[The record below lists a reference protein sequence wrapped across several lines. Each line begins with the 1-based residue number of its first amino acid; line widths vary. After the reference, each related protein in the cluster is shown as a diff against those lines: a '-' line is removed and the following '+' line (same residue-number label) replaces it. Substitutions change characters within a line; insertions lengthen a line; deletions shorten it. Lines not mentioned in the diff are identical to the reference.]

1 MSGLVVSE
9 PAISRDRHLS
19 RVLHMS
25 IAASLCSLA
34 RGFQSACGHWF
45 TTRGAVSPSS
55 RLLTRLLGSDPGLL
69 RFHTAL
75 RSSIACVLTGIVT
88 IGWTVHSH
96 QPPTLAAFA
105 LLFAMVAP
113 LFLRDATPR
122 GWFRSLAV
130 IYGSGSASLIA
141 ASTLAPWPLVADAV
155 FLAVLFAAM
164 LVQACGPRALGGA
177 MTAVVSFYLGLYL
190 HPALAHVSA
199 MLGLSTIALASVA
212 FTGRVLVPT
221 RPEATLRR
229 ALTAV
234 MQRAATVLADCHGD
248 CRADRHADEPNAMR
262 HLSLLNEA
270 ALAVEEQLGLLDLP
284 GAQRLRACLI
294 DVEVAAGL
302 HAVESNQLDRS
313 DVRLRV
319 ALRRLSRAGRDAV
332 ASTAHAARTGVKR
345 AGVRRTGVKGTGVKR
360 STGAAFVWRDVLS
373 WLPACRATTAA
384 LIAMLIGHSVSPE
397 RWFWAVITTFVVF
410 LGTRSR
416 GDTIRKTGERVL
428 GTLAGVAVSAALV
441 GALHA
446 TPWLLVAA
454 MAACVFGWAYFIL
467 TLYGQGVFFIT
478 VLVGLIYGELGFAI
492 GPLIEMRVEE
502 VFVGCVVSIAVAVS
516 MMPLRTSH
524 HVDVK
529 VTGVLDALDEL
540 LRVCSPGVGG
550 LAHHPIVAMR
560 ALDRR
565 WHELRV
571 ALRPLQTQRV
581 FAWNPQM
588 ELAVGPLFACVQ
600 AARELVHELAH
611 ETTRGAQVLATDE
624 ARARLAG
631 AMALF
636 AARSGRNT
644 RGSDAAV
651 AGKLIAAR

>member
-1 MSGLVVSE
+1 
-9 PAISRDRHLS
+9 
-19 RVLHMS
+19 MS
-25 IAASLCSLA
+25 IAASLCSFA
-34 RGFQSACGHWF
+34 RGFRRARDHRS

-75 RSSIACVLTGIVT
+75 RSAIACVLTGVIT

-96 QPPTLAAFA
+96 RLPTLAAFA

-130 IYGSGSASLIA
+130 IYGAGSASLIA
-141 ASTLAPWPLVADAV
+141 ASALAAWPLVADAA

-190 HPALAHVSA
+190 HPTLAHVIA
-199 MLGLSTIALASVA
+199 MLGLSTIALACVA

-234 MQRAATVLADCHGD
+234 TQRATTVLADR
-248 CRADRHADEPNAMR
+248 RADDPGAMR

-270 ALAVEEQLGLLDLP
+270 ALAVEEQLGLLDLT

-294 DVEVAAGL
+294 DVEVAAAQ
-302 HAVESNQLDRS
+302 HAVDASWLDRS

-332 ASTAHAARTGVKR
+332 TSTARAAKTDVKR
-345 AGVRRTGVKGTGVKR
+345 AA
-360 STGAAFVWRDVLS
+360 GAALVWRDALS

-441 GALHA
+441 GAFHG

-467 TLYGQGVFFIT
+467 TAYGQGVFFIT

-502 VFVGCVVSIAVAVS
+502 VFVGCIVSIAVAVL

-524 HVDVK
+524 HVDAK
-529 VTGVLDALDEL
+529 VTGVLDALDEV
-540 LRVCSPGVGG
+540 LRVCNSSVDA
-550 LAHHPIVAMR
+550 LHPLSAMR

-565 WHELRV
+565 WHELRI

-581 FAWNPQM
+581 FAWNTQV
-588 ELAVGPLFACVQ
+588 ELAMGPLFACVQ
-600 AARELVHELAH
+600 AARELAR
-611 ETTRGAQVLATDE
+611 ETVRGAAATATDE

-631 AMALF
+631 ALALF
-636 AARSGRNT
+636 TTRSGRNT
-644 RGSDAAV
+644 RDSDAV
-651 AGKLIAAR
+651 VSSEFLAAR

>member
-1 MSGLVVSE
+1 V
-9 PAISRDRHLS
+9 RDHRS
-19 RVLHMS
+19 
-25 IAASLCSLA
+25 
-34 RGFQSACGHWF
+34 
-45 TTRGAVSPSS
+45 TTRGAVSPPS

-69 RFHTAL
+69 RLHTAL
-75 RSSIACVLTGIVT
+75 RSAIACVLTGVVT
-88 IGWTVHSH
+88 IGWSAHTH

-113 LFLRDATPR
+113 LFLRDAAPR

-130 IYGSGSASLIA
+130 IYIAGSASLVVASALA
-141 ASTLAPWPLVADAV
+141 AWPLVADAA

-177 MTAVVSFYLGLYL
+177 MTAVVAFYLGLYL
-190 HPALAHVSA
+190 HPTFAHVVA
-199 MLGLSTIALASVA
+199 MLGLSAIALVSVA

-229 ALTAV
+229 ALSAV
-234 MQRAATVLADCHGD
+234 TQRATTVLADS
-248 CRADRHADEPNAMR
+248 RADGPAAVG

-270 ALAVEEQLGLLDLP
+270 ALAVEEQLGLLDVP

-294 DVEVAAGL
+294 DVEVAAAR
-302 HAVESNQLDRS
+302 HAVDSGRLDRS
-313 DVRLRV
+313 DVRLRA

-332 ASTAHAARTGVKR
+332 ASTARTAKTGVKR
-345 AGVRRTGVKGTGVKR
+345 P
-360 STGAAFVWRDVLS
+360 TGAGFIWRDALS

-441 GALHA
+441 GALHGM
-446 TPWLLVAA
+446 PWLLVGV

-467 TLYGQGVFFIT
+467 TAYGQGVFFIT

-502 VFVGCVVSIAVAVS
+502 VFVGCIVSIAVAVS

-524 HVDVK
+524 HVDAK
-529 VTGVLDALDEL
+529 VTGVLDALDEV
-540 LRVCSPGVGG
+540 LRVCNSSLDG
-550 LAHHPIVAMR
+550 LHPVAAMR

-565 WHELRV
+565 WHELRI

-581 FAWNPQM
+581 FAWNTQV

-600 AARELVHELAH
+600 AARELTRESAH
-611 ETTRGAQVLATDE
+611 GAAAGATDE
-624 ARARLAG
+624 ARVRLAG

-636 AARSGRNT
+636 AARFGRSH
-644 RGSDAAV
+644 REIGFRSHLGV
-651 AGKLIAAR
+651 G

>member
-1 MSGLVVSE
+1 
-9 PAISRDRHLS
+9 
-19 RVLHMS
+19 MS
-25 IAASLCSLA
+25 IAASLSFLA
-34 RGFQSACGHWF
+34 RGFHPARDHRSA
-45 TTRGAVSPSS
+45 TRGAVSPSS
-55 RLLTRLLGSDPGLL
+55 PLLTRLLGSDPGLL

-75 RSSIACVLTGIVT
+75 RSAIACVLTGVVT
-88 IGWTVHSH
+88 IGWTVHMH

-113 LFLRDATPR
+113 LFLRDATQR
-122 GWFRSLAV
+122 GWFQSLAV
-130 IYGSGSASLIA
+130 IYGAGAASLIA
-141 ASTLAPWPLVADAV
+141 ASALAAWPLVADAG

-177 MTAVVSFYLGLYL
+177 MTAVVAFYLGLYL
-190 HPALAHVSA
+190 HPTLEHVLA
-199 MLGLSTIALASVA
+199 MLGLSVAALVSVA
-212 FTGRVLVPT
+212 FTGRALVPT
-221 RPEATLRR
+221 RPETTLRR

-234 MQRAATVLADCHGD
+234 MQRATTVLAD
-248 CRADRHADEPNAMR
+248 RRADEPEALR

-284 GAQRLRACLI
+284 GVQRLRACLI
-294 DVEVAAGL
+294 DVEVAAAR
-302 HAVESNQLDRS
+302 HAVDASRLDRS
-313 DVRLRV
+313 DVRLRI

-332 ASTAHAARTGVKR
+332 ASTARAAKTGVKR
-345 AGVRRTGVKGTGVKR
+345 PAG
-360 STGAAFVWRDVLS
+360 SAFVWRGALS

-428 GTLAGVAVSAALV
+428 GTLAGVAVSAALI
-441 GALHA
+441 GALHG

-467 TLYGQGVFFIT
+467 TSYGQGVFFIT

-502 VFVGCVVSIAVAVS
+502 VFVGCIVSIAVAVL

-524 HVDVK
+524 HVDIK
-529 VTGVLDALDEL
+529 VTSVLDALDEV
-540 LRVCSPGVGG
+540 LRVCNTSVDG
-550 LAHHPIVAMR
+550 LHPLTAMR

-565 WHELRV
+565 WHELRI

-581 FAWNPQM
+581 FAWNTQL
-588 ELAVGPLFACVQ
+588 ELAAGPLFACVQ
-600 AARELVHELAH
+600 AARELAR
-611 ETTRGAQVLATDE
+611 ETARGAAATTTDE

-631 AMALF
+631 ALALF

-644 RGSDAAV
+644 RNPDAAI
-651 AGKLIAAR
+651 AGELVAAR

>member
-1 MSGLVVSE
+1 
-9 PAISRDRHLS
+9 
-19 RVLHMS
+19 MS
-25 IAASLCSLA
+25 IATTLRSLA
-34 RGFQSACGHWF
+34 PSFHHARDHRS

-55 RLLTRLLGSDPGLL
+55 HLLTRLLGADPGFL

-75 RSSIACVLTGIVT
+75 RSAIACVLTGVVT
-88 IGWTVHSH
+88 IGWTVHTHRS
-96 QPPTLAAFA
+96 PTLAAFA

-122 GWFRSLAV
+122 GWFRSLGV
-130 IYGSGSASLIA
+130 IYGAGSASLIA
-141 ASTLAPWPLVADAV
+141 ASALAAWPLVADAA

-190 HPALAHVSA
+190 HPTFAHVFA
-199 MLGLSTIALASVA
+199 MLGLSTIALACVA

-234 MQRAATVLADCHGD
+234 MQRATTVLAD
-248 CRADRHADEPNAMR
+248 RRADEPGAMG

-294 DVEVAAGL
+294 DVEVAAAQ
-302 HAVESNQLDRS
+302 HAVDASRLDRS

-332 ASTAHAARTGVKR
+332 ASTARAAKTGVKR
-345 AGVRRTGVKGTGVKR
+345 PV
-360 STGAAFVWRDVLS
+360 GAALVWRDALS

-441 GALHA
+441 GAFHG

-454 MAACVFGWAYFIL
+454 MVACVFGWAYFIL

-478 VLVGLIYGELGFAI
+478 VLVGLVYGELGFAI

-502 VFVGCVVSIAVAVS
+502 VFVGCIVSIAVAVS

-524 HVDVK
+524 HIDAK
-529 VTGVLDALDEL
+529 VTGVLDALDEV
-540 LRVCSPGVGG
+540 LRVCTTSVDG
-550 LAHHPIVAMR
+550 LGLHPLTAMR

-581 FAWNPQM
+581 FAWNTQM

-600 AARELVHELAH
+600 AARELAR
-611 ETTRGAQVLATDE
+611 ETARGAAVASADE

-631 AMALF
+631 ALALF

-644 RGSDAAV
+644 RDPDAAV
-651 AGKLIAAR
+651 GGELVAAR

>member
-1 MSGLVVSE
+1 
-9 PAISRDRHLS
+9 
-19 RVLHMS
+19 MS
-25 IAASLCSLA
+25 IAAFLHSVA
-34 RGFQSACGHWF
+34 RGFRRAPDHRP
-45 TTRGAVSPSS
+45 TTRGAVFSS
-55 RLLTRLLGSDPGLL
+55 SHLLARLLGSDPGLL

-75 RSSIACVLTGIVT
+75 RSSIACVLTGVMT
-88 IGWTVHSH
+88 IGWMVHTH
-96 QPPTLAAFA
+96 RPPTLAAFA
-105 LLFAMVAP
+105 LLFAMIAP
-113 LFLRDATPR
+113 LFLRDATAR
-122 GWFRSLAV
+122 GWFGSLAV
-130 IYGSGSASLIA
+130 IYGAGAASLIA
-141 ASTLAPWPLVADAV
+141 ASTLAAWPLVADAV

-164 LVQACGPRALGGA
+164 LVQACGPRALGAA

-190 HPALAHVSA
+190 HPEFAHVLM
-199 MLGLSTIALASVA
+199 MLGLSMIALACVA
-212 FTGRVLVPT
+212 FTGCVLVPT

-234 MQRAATVLADCHGD
+234 AQRAETVLADR
-248 CRADRHADEPNAMR
+248 RADAPDAMR

-270 ALAVEEQLGLLDLP
+270 ALAVEEQLGLLDFP
-284 GAQRLRACLI
+284 GAQRVRARLI
-294 DVEVAAGL
+294 DVEVAAAQ
-302 HAVESNQLDRS
+302 HAVDSSRLDRS
-313 DVRLRV
+313 NVRLRV
-319 ALRRLSRAGRDAV
+319 ALRRLSRASGDAV
-332 ASTAHAARTGVKR
+332 ASTARAVK
-345 AGVRRTGVKGTGVKR
+345 AGAKR
-360 STGAAFVWRDVLS
+360 PAGAAFVLRDALC
-373 WLPACRATTAA
+373 WMPACRATTAA

-441 GALHA
+441 GAFHGM
-446 TPWLLVAA
+446 PWLLVAA

-478 VLVGLIYGELGFAI
+478 VLVGLVYGELGFAI

-502 VFVGCVVSIAVAVS
+502 VFVGCVVSIAVAVL

-529 VTGVLDALDEL
+529 VSGVLDALDEV
-540 LRVCSPGVGG
+540 LRVCATRGDGPGLGIDP
-550 LAHHPIVAMR
+550 LVAMR

-565 WHELRV
+565 WHELRI

-581 FAWNPQM
+581 FAWNTQM

-600 AARELVHELAH
+600 AARELVRETAH
-611 ETTRGAQVLATDE
+611 GAAVVAADD
-624 ARARLAG
+624 ARARFDG

-636 AARSGRNT
+636 VARSGRGT
-644 RGSDAAV
+644 SGPDV
-651 AGKLIAAR
+651 AGLRELVVLR

>member
-1 MSGLVVSE
+1 
-9 PAISRDRHLS
+9 
-19 RVLHMS
+19 MS
-25 IAASLCSLA
+25 IAACLCSLA
-34 RGFQSACGHWF
+34 RGFQRACGHRF

-69 RFHTAL
+69 RLHTAL

-88 IGWTVHSH
+88 IGWTVHAH
-96 QPPTLAAFA
+96 QPSTLAAFA

-130 IYGSGSASLIA
+130 IYGAGSASLIA
-141 ASTLAPWPLVADAV
+141 ASTLAPWPLVADAA

-190 HPALAHVSA
+190 HPTLAHVAA
-199 MLGLSTIALASVA
+199 MLGLSTLALASVA

-234 MQRAATVLADCHGD
+234 MQRATTVLAES
-248 CRADRHADEPNAMR
+248 RADRRADEPNAMR

-294 DVEVAAGL
+294 DVEVAAGQ
-302 HAVESNQLDRS
+302 HAVDSSRLDRS

-332 ASTAHAARTGVKR
+332 ASTARAARTGAKR
-345 AGVRRTGVKGTGVKR
+345 AGVRR
-360 STGAAFVWRDVLS
+360 SAGAALVWRDALS

-441 GALHA
+441 GALHG

-502 VFVGCVVSIAVAVS
+502 VFVGCIVSIAVAVS

-540 LRVCSPGVGG
+540 LRVCSPGVDG
-550 LAHHPIVAMR
+550 LAHHPLMAMR
-560 ALDRR
+560 TLDRR

-600 AARELVHELAH
+600 AARELVHELAR
-611 ETTRGAQVLATDE
+611 ETARETARGAEVAATDE
-624 ARARLAG
+624 ARARIAG

-644 RGSDAAV
+644 RGSDAGV
-651 AGKLIAAR
+651 AGKLIVAR

>member
-1 MSGLVVSE
+1 
-9 PAISRDRHLS
+9 
-19 RVLHMS
+19 MS
-25 IAASLCSLA
+25 IAASLCSRA
-34 RGFQSACGHWF
+34 RGFRHARFNRSAI
-45 TTRGAVSPSS
+45 RRAVSPSS

-75 RSSIACVLTGIVT
+75 RSAIACLLTGVVT
-88 IGWTVHSH
+88 IGWTVQAHR
-96 QPPTLAAFA
+96 PPTLAAFA

-130 IYGSGSASLIA
+130 IYGTGGACFIA
-141 ASTLAPWPLVADAV
+141 ASALAAWPLAADAA

-177 MTAVVSFYLGLYL
+177 MTGVVAFYLGLYL
-190 HPALAHVSA
+190 HPTLGHGFA
-199 MLGLSTIALASVA
+199 MLGLSMVALVIVA

-221 RPEATLRR
+221 RPDATLRR

-234 MQRAATVLADCHGD
+234 MQRAATVLAD
-248 CRADRHADEPNAMR
+248 RRADEPEAMR

-294 DVEVAAGL
+294 DVEVVAGQ
-302 HAVESNQLDRS
+302 HAVDSSRLDRS
-313 DVRLRV
+313 DVRLRI

-332 ASTAHAARTGVKR
+332 ASTARAAKTGVKQP
-345 AGVRRTGVKGTGVKR
+345 AGAVL
-360 STGAAFVWRDVLS
+360 AWRDALA

-428 GTLAGVAVSAALV
+428 GTLAGVAVSAALM
-441 GALHA
+441 GALHGM
-446 TPWLLVAA
+446 PWLLVAA

-467 TLYGQGVFFIT
+467 TSYGQGVFFIT
-478 VLVGLIYGELGFAI
+478 VLVGLVYGELGFAI

-516 MMPLRTSH
+516 MMPLRTSR
-524 HVDVK
+524 HVDTK
-529 VTGVLDALDEL
+529 VTGVLDALDEV
-540 LRVCSPGVGG
+540 LRVCNTSVE
-550 LAHHPIVAMR
+550 AMHPLTAMR

-565 WHELRV
+565 WHELRI

-581 FAWNPQM
+581 FAWNTQV
-588 ELAVGPLFACVQ
+588 ELAVGPLFSCVQ
-600 AARELVHELAH
+600 AARELAR
-611 ETTRGAQVLATDE
+611 ETARGAAADE
-624 ARARLAG
+624 ARARLIG
-631 AMALF
+631 ALALF
-636 AARSGRNT
+636 SARSGRNT
-644 RGSDAAV
+644 TGPDAAV
-651 AGKLIAAR
+651 ADGLVAAC

>member
-1 MSGLVVSE
+1 
-9 PAISRDRHLS
+9 
-19 RVLHMS
+19 MS

-34 RGFQSACGHWF
+34 RGFHRARVHRSA
-45 TTRGAVSPSS
+45 TRGAVSPSS

-75 RSSIACVLTGIVT
+75 RSAIACVLTGVVT
-88 IGWTVHSH
+88 IGWTVHTH
-96 QPPTLAAFA
+96 QPPTLAGFA

-113 LFLRDATPR
+113 LFLRDASPL

-130 IYGSGSASLIA
+130 IYGAGSVSLIA
-141 ASTLAPWPLVADAV
+141 ASTLAAWPLVADAA

-164 LVQACGPRALGGA
+164 LVQACGPRALGSA

-190 HPALAHVSA
+190 HPALAHVFA
-199 MLGLSTIALASVA
+199 MLGLSTIALACVA
-212 FTGRVLVPT
+212 FTARVLVPT

-229 ALTAV
+229 ALAAV
-234 MQRAATVLADCHGD
+234 MQRATTVLAD
-248 CRADRHADEPNAMR
+248 RRADEPNAMR

-294 DVEVAAGL
+294 DVEVAAGQ
-302 HAVESNQLDRS
+302 HAVDSSRLDRS

-332 ASTAHAARTGVKR
+332 ASTARAARTAVKR
-345 AGVRRTGVKGTGVKR
+345 TGVKR
-360 STGAAFVWRDVLS
+360 STGATLAWRDALS

-441 GALHA
+441 GALHG
-446 TPWLLVAA
+446 TPWLLVVA

-529 VTGVLDALDEL
+529 VTGVLDALDEV
-540 LRVCSPGVGG
+540 LRVCNTSVDVPGF
-550 LAHHPIVAMR
+550 HPLTAMR

-565 WHELRV
+565 WHELGV

-588 ELAVGPLFACVQ
+588 ELAVGPLFACVR
-600 AARELVHELAH
+600 AARELAS
-611 ETTRGAQVLATDE
+611 ETARETARGAAVAATDE

-631 AMALF
+631 ALALF
-636 AARSGRNT
+636 AARSGRHT
-644 RGSDAAV
+644 GGSDAALAREFV
-651 AGKLIAAR
+651 AAR

>member
-1 MSGLVVSE
+1 
-9 PAISRDRHLS
+9 
-19 RVLHMS
+19 MS
-25 IAASLCSLA
+25 IAASLCSLG
-34 RGFQSACGHWF
+34 RGFHRARDHRS
-45 TTRGAVSPSS
+45 TTRGTVSPSS

-75 RSSIACVLTGIVT
+75 RSAIACVLTGVMT
-88 IGWTVHSH
+88 IGWTVHTH
-96 QPPTLAAFA
+96 RLPTLAAFA

-130 IYGSGSASLIA
+130 IYGAGSASLIVASALA
-141 ASTLAPWPLVADAV
+141 AWPLVADAA

-190 HPALAHVSA
+190 HPTLAHVFA
-199 MLGLSTIALASVA
+199 MLGLSTIALACVA

-234 MQRAATVLADCHGD
+234 MQRATTVLADR
-248 CRADRHADEPNAMR
+248 RADGPGAMR

-270 ALAVEEQLGLLDLP
+270 ALAVEEQLGLLDLT

-294 DVEVAAGL
+294 DVEVAAGQ
-302 HAVESNQLDRS
+302 HAVDSSRLDRS
-313 DVRLRV
+313 DVRLRG

-332 ASTAHAARTGVKR
+332 ASTARAAETGVKR
-345 AGVRRTGVKGTGVKR
+345 PA
-360 STGAAFVWRDVLS
+360 GAALVWRDALS

-410 LGTRSR
+410 LGTHSR

-441 GALHA
+441 GAFHG

-454 MAACVFGWAYFIL
+454 MAVCVFGWAYFIL

-478 VLVGLIYGELGFAI
+478 VLVGLVYGELGFAI

-502 VFVGCVVSIAVAVS
+502 VFVGCIVSIAVAVS
-516 MMPLRTSH
+516 MMPLRTSY

-529 VTGVLDALDEL
+529 VSGVLDALDEV
-540 LRVCSPGVGG
+540 LRACTTSVDG
-550 LAHHPIVAMR
+550 LGLHPLTAMR

-581 FAWNPQM
+581 FAWNTQM
-588 ELAVGPLFACVQ
+588 EFAVGPLFACVQ
-600 AARELVHELAH
+600 AARELAR
-611 ETTRGAQVLATDE
+611 ETARGAAVASTDE
-624 ARARLAG
+624 VRARLAG
-631 AMALF
+631 ALALF

-644 RGSDAAV
+644 RDSDAADARELV
-651 AGKLIAAR
+651 AAR

>member
-1 MSGLVVSE
+1 
-9 PAISRDRHLS
+9 
-19 RVLHMS
+19 MS

-34 RGFQSACGHWF
+34 RGFHRARVHRSA
-45 TTRGAVSPSS
+45 TRGAVSPSS

-75 RSSIACVLTGIVT
+75 RSAIACVLTGVVT
-88 IGWTVHSH
+88 IGWTVHTH
-96 QPPTLAAFA
+96 QPPTLAGFA

-113 LFLRDATPR
+113 LFLRDASPL

-130 IYGSGSASLIA
+130 IYGAGSVSLIA
-141 ASTLAPWPLVADAV
+141 ASTLAAWPLVADAA

-164 LVQACGPRALGGA
+164 LVQACGPRALGSA

-190 HPALAHVSA
+190 HPALAHVFA
-199 MLGLSTIALASVA
+199 MLGLSTIALACVA
-212 FTGRVLVPT
+212 FTARVLVPT

-229 ALTAV
+229 ALAAV
-234 MQRAATVLADCHGD
+234 MQRATTVLAD
-248 CRADRHADEPNAMR
+248 RRADEPNAMR

-294 DVEVAAGL
+294 DVEVAAGQ
-302 HAVESNQLDRS
+302 HAVDSSRLDRS

-332 ASTAHAARTGVKR
+332 ASTARAARTAVKR
-345 AGVRRTGVKGTGVKR
+345 TGVKR
-360 STGAAFVWRDVLS
+360 STGATLAWRDALS

-441 GALHA
+441 GALHG
-446 TPWLLVAA
+446 TPWLLVVA

-529 VTGVLDALDEL
+529 VTGVLDALDEV
-540 LRVCSPGVGG
+540 LRVCNTSVDVPGF
-550 LAHHPIVAMR
+550 HPLTAMR

-565 WHELRV
+565 WHELGV

-588 ELAVGPLFACVQ
+588 ELAVGPLFACVR
-600 AARELVHELAH
+600 AARELAS
-611 ETTRGAQVLATDE
+611 ETARGAAVAATDE

-631 AMALF
+631 AMVLF
-636 AARSGRNT
+636 AARSGRNS
-644 RGSDAAV
+644 RGSDAAL
-651 AGKLIAAR
+651 AGEFVAAR

>member
-1 MSGLVVSE
+1 
-9 PAISRDRHLS
+9 
-19 RVLHMS
+19 MS
-25 IAASLCSLA
+25 IAASLCSVA
-34 RGFQSACGHWF
+34 RSFRRAGDPRP
-45 TTRGAVSPSS
+45 TTRGAVFSS
-55 RLLTRLLGSDPGLL
+55 SHLLARLLGSDPGLL

-75 RSSIACVLTGIVT
+75 RSSIACVLTGVMT
-88 IGWTVHSH
+88 IGWMVRTH

-113 LFLRDATPR
+113 LFLRDASPR

-130 IYGSGSASLIA
+130 IYGAGSASLIA
-141 ASTLAPWPLVADAV
+141 ASTLAAWPLVADAA

-190 HPALAHVSA
+190 HPTMAHVFT
-199 MLGLSTIALASVA
+199 MLGLSTIALACVA
-212 FTGRVLVPT
+212 ITGRVLVPT
-221 RPEATLRR
+221 RPGMTLRR

-234 MQRAATVLADCHGD
+234 MQRAATVLADG
-248 CRADRHADEPNAMR
+248 RADVPGAMR

-284 GAQRLRACLI
+284 DARRLRACLI
-294 DVEVAAGL
+294 DVEVAAGRR
-302 HAVESNQLDRS
+302 AVGSSRLDRS

-319 ALRRLSRAGRDAV
+319 ALRRLSRASRDAA
-332 ASTAHAARTGVKR
+332 ASTARVTKAGVKR
-345 AGVRRTGVKGTGVKR
+345 PSAG
-360 STGAAFVWRDVLS
+360 AFVWRDALS

-441 GALHA
+441 GAFHGA
-446 TPWLLVAA
+446 PWLLAAA

-478 VLVGLIYGELGFAI
+478 VLVGLVYGELGFAI

-502 VFVGCVVSIAVAVS
+502 VFVGCVVSIAVAVL

-524 HVDVK
+524 HVDAK
-529 VTGVLDALDEL
+529 VAGVLDALDEV
-540 LRVCSPGVGG
+540 LRVCTTGCDGRG
-550 LAHHPIVAMR
+550 LDPLTAMR
-560 ALDRR
+560 GLDKR
-565 WHELRV
+565 WHELRI

-581 FAWNPQM
+581 FAWNTQM

-600 AARELVHELAH
+600 AAREVVREAV
-611 ETTRGAQVLATDE
+611 RGGAGVATDD

-631 AMALF
+631 ALGLF
-636 AARSGRNT
+636 VARSGR
-644 RGSDAAV
+644 GASGPDVAVVMEAAGRV
-651 AGKLIAAR
+651 ARF

>member
-1 MSGLVVSE
+1 
-9 PAISRDRHLS
+9 
-19 RVLHMS
+19 MS

-34 RGFQSACGHWF
+34 RGFHRARVHRSA
-45 TTRGAVSPSS
+45 TRGAVSPSS

-75 RSSIACVLTGIVT
+75 RSAIACVLTGVVT
-88 IGWTVHSH
+88 IGWTVHTH
-96 QPPTLAAFA
+96 QPPTLAGFA

-113 LFLRDATPR
+113 LFLRDASPL

-130 IYGSGSASLIA
+130 IYGAGSVSLIA
-141 ASTLAPWPLVADAV
+141 ASTLAAWPLVADAA

-164 LVQACGPRALGGA
+164 LVQACGPRALGSA

-190 HPALAHVSA
+190 HPALAHVFA
-199 MLGLSTIALASVA
+199 MLGLSTIALACVA
-212 FTGRVLVPT
+212 FTARVLVPT

-229 ALTAV
+229 ALAAV
-234 MQRAATVLADCHGD
+234 MQRATTVLAD
-248 CRADRHADEPNAMR
+248 RRADEPNAMR

-294 DVEVAAGL
+294 DVEVAAGQ
-302 HAVESNQLDRS
+302 HAVDSSRLDRS

-332 ASTAHAARTGVKR
+332 ASTARAARTAVKR
-345 AGVRRTGVKGTGVKR
+345 TGVKR
-360 STGAAFVWRDVLS
+360 STGATLAWRDALS

-441 GALHA
+441 GALHG
-446 TPWLLVAA
+446 TPWLLVVA

-478 VLVGLIYGELGFAI
+478 VLVGLVYGELGFAI

-529 VTGVLDALDEL
+529 VTGVLDALDEV
-540 LRVCSPGVGG
+540 LRVCNTSVDVPGF
-550 LAHHPIVAMR
+550 HPLTAMR

-581 FAWNPQM
+581 FAWNTQM
-588 ELAVGPLFACVQ
+588 ELAVGPLFACVR
-600 AARELVHELAH
+600 AARELAS
-611 ETTRGAQVLATDE
+611 ETARETARGAAVAATDE

-631 AMALF
+631 ALALF
-636 AARSGRNT
+636 AARSGRHT
-644 RGSDAAV
+644 GGSDAALAREFV
-651 AGKLIAAR
+651 AAR

>member
-1 MSGLVVSE
+1 
-9 PAISRDRHLS
+9 
-19 RVLHMS
+19 MS
-25 IAASLCSLA
+25 IAASLSLLA
-34 RGFQSACGHWF
+34 RGFHPARDRRPA
-45 TTRGAVSPSS
+45 TRGAVSPSS
-55 RLLTRLLGSDPGLL
+55 PLLTRLLGSDPGLL

-75 RSSIACVLTGIVT
+75 RSAIACVLTGVVT
-88 IGWTVHSH
+88 IGWTVHLH

-113 LFLRDATPR
+113 LFLRDATQR
-122 GWFRSLAV
+122 GWFQSLAV
-130 IYGSGSASLIA
+130 IYGAGAASLIA
-141 ASTLAPWPLVADAV
+141 ASALAAWPLVADAG
-155 FLAVLFAAM
+155 FLAVLFTAM

-177 MTAVVSFYLGLYL
+177 MTAVVAFYLGLYL
-190 HPALAHVSA
+190 HPTFEHVLA
-199 MLGLSTIALASVA
+199 MLGLSVAALVCIV
-212 FTGRVLVPT
+212 FTGRVMVPT

-234 MQRAATVLADCHGD
+234 MQRATTVLAD
-248 CRADRHADEPNAMR
+248 RRADEPDALR

-284 GAQRLRACLI
+284 GVQRLRACLI
-294 DVEVAAGL
+294 DVEVAAAR
-302 HAVESNQLDRS
+302 HAVDAGRLDRS
-313 DVRLRV
+313 DVRLRI

-332 ASTAHAARTGVKR
+332 ASTARAAKTGVKR
-345 AGVRRTGVKGTGVKR
+345 PA
-360 STGAAFVWRDVLS
+360 GAAFVWRGALS

-428 GTLAGVAVSAALV
+428 GTLAGVAVSAVLI
-441 GALHA
+441 GALHG

-467 TLYGQGVFFIT
+467 TSYGQGVFFIT

-502 VFVGCVVSIAVAVS
+502 VFVGCIVSIAVAVL

-524 HVDVK
+524 HVEIK
-529 VTGVLDALDEL
+529 VTGVLDALDEV
-540 LRVCSPGVGG
+540 LRVCHTRVDVDG
-550 LAHHPIVAMR
+550 LRPLTAVR

-565 WHELRV
+565 WHELRI

-581 FAWNPQM
+581 FAWNTQL
-588 ELAVGPLFACVQ
+588 ELAAGPLFACVQ
-600 AARELVHELAH
+600 AARELAR
-611 ETTRGAQVLATDE
+611 ETARGATATTTDE

-631 AMALF
+631 ALALF
-636 AARSGRNT
+636 AARSGRGT
-644 RGSDAAV
+644 RNPDATV
-651 AGKLIAAR
+651 AGELVAAR

>member
-1 MSGLVVSE
+1 
-9 PAISRDRHLS
+9 
-19 RVLHMS
+19 MS

-34 RGFQSACGHWF
+34 RGFHRARGHRS
-45 TTRGAVSPSS
+45 TARGAVSPSS
-55 RLLTRLLGSDPGLL
+55 RLLSRLLGSDPGLL
-69 RFHTAL
+69 RLHTAL
-75 RSSIACVLTGIVT
+75 RSAIACVLTGVVT
-88 IGWTVHSH
+88 IGWTVHTH

-113 LFLRDATPR
+113 LFLRDASPR
-122 GWFRSLAV
+122 GWFRTLAV
-130 IYGSGSASLIA
+130 IYGAGSASLIA
-141 ASTLAPWPLVADAV
+141 ASTLAAWPLVADAA

-190 HPALAHVSA
+190 HPALAHVFA
-199 MLGLSTIALASVA
+199 MLGLSTVALAGVA
-212 FTGRVLVPT
+212 FTGRVLVPS
-221 RPEATLRR
+221 RPEVTLRR

-234 MQRAATVLADCHGD
+234 MQRATTVLAD
-248 CRADRHADEPNAMR
+248 RRADEPNAML

-294 DVEVAAGL
+294 DVEVAAGQ
-302 HAVESNQLDRS
+302 HAVDVSRLDRS

-332 ASTAHAARTGVKR
+332 ASTARAASSGVKP
-345 AGVRRTGVKGTGVKR
+345 AAVKR
-360 STGAAFVWRDVLS
+360 STGAALAWRDALS

-441 GALHA
+441 GAFHG

-502 VFVGCVVSIAVAVS
+502 VFVGCFVSIAVAVS

-524 HVDVK
+524 HVDAK
-529 VTGVLDALDEL
+529 VTGVLDALDEV
-540 LRVCSPGVGG
+540 LRVCNTSVDGPG
-550 LAHHPIVAMR
+550 LHPLTAMR

-581 FAWNPQM
+581 FAWNTQM
-588 ELAVGPLFACVQ
+588 ELAVGPLFACLQ
-600 AARELVHELAH
+600 AARALAS
-611 ETTRGAQVLATDE
+611 ETARGASVAATDE

-631 AMALF
+631 ALALF

-644 RGSDAAV
+644 RSSDAV
-651 AGKLIAAR
+651 LAGEFVAAR

>member
-1 MSGLVVSE
+1 
-9 PAISRDRHLS
+9 
-19 RVLHMS
+19 VLDH
-25 IAASLCSLA
+25 
-34 RGFQSACGHWF
+34 RSA
-45 TTRGAVSPSS
+45 TRGAVAPPSH
-55 RLLTRLLGSDPGLL
+55 LLTRLLGSDPGLL

-75 RSSIACVLTGIVT
+75 RSAIACVLTGVVT
-88 IGWTVHSH
+88 IGWTAHTH

-130 IYGSGSASLIA
+130 IYVAGSASLIA
-141 ASTLAPWPLVADAV
+141 ASALAAWPLAADAA

-177 MTAVVSFYLGLYL
+177 MTAVVAFYLGLYL
-190 HPALAHVSA
+190 RPTLAHVIA
-199 MLGLSTIALASVA
+199 MLGLSAIALVSVA
-212 FTGRVLVPT
+212 LTGRVLVPT

-234 MQRAATVLADCHGD
+234 MRRATTVLADR
-248 CRADRHADEPNAMR
+248 RAGSSAGSSADEPAASG

-270 ALAVEEQLGLLDLP
+270 ALAVEEQLGLFDVP

-294 DVEVAAGL
+294 DVEVAAAR
-302 HAVESNQLDRS
+302 HAVDSSRLDRS
-313 DVRLRV
+313 DVRLRA
-319 ALRRLSRAGRDAV
+319 ALRRLTRAGRDAV
-332 ASTAHAARTGVKR
+332 ASTARAAKTGVKR
-345 AGVRRTGVKGTGVKR
+345 P
-360 STGAAFVWRDVLS
+360 TGAGFVWRDALS

-441 GALHA
+441 GALHG

-467 TLYGQGVFFIT
+467 TAYGQGVFFIT

-502 VFVGCVVSIAVAVS
+502 VFVGCIVSIAVAVL

-524 HVDVK
+524 HVDAK
-529 VTGVLDALDEL
+529 VTGVLDALDEV
-540 LRVCSPGVGG
+540 LRVCNSSVDA
-550 LAHHPIVAMR
+550 LHPLSAMR

-565 WHELRV
+565 WHELRI

-581 FAWNPQM
+581 FAWNTQV
-588 ELAVGPLFACVQ
+588 ELAMGPLFACVQ
-600 AARELVHELAH
+600 AARELAR
-611 ETTRGAQVLATDE
+611 ETVRGAAATATDE

-631 AMALF
+631 ALALF
-636 AARSGRNT
+636 TTRSGRNT
-644 RGSDAAV
+644 RDSDAV
-651 AGKLIAAR
+651 VSSEFLAAR

>member
-1 MSGLVVSE
+1 
-9 PAISRDRHLS
+9 
-19 RVLHMS
+19 MS

-34 RGFQSACGHWF
+34 RGFHRARDHRS

-75 RSSIACVLTGIVT
+75 RSAIACVLTGVVT

-113 LFLRDATPR
+113 LFLRDASPR

-130 IYGSGSASLIA
+130 IYGAGSASLIA
-141 ASTLAPWPLVADAV
+141 ASTLAAWPLVADAA

-190 HPALAHVSA
+190 HPALAHVFA
-199 MLGLSTIALASVA
+199 MLGLSTIALACVA

-234 MQRAATVLADCHGD
+234 TQRATTVLAD
-248 CRADRHADEPNAMR
+248 RRADEPGAMR

-270 ALAVEEQLGLLDLP
+270 ALAVEEQLGLLDLT

-294 DVEVAAGL
+294 DVEVAAAQ
-302 HAVESNQLDRS
+302 HAVDASWLDRS

-332 ASTAHAARTGVKR
+332 TSTARAAKTDVKR
-345 AGVRRTGVKGTGVKR
+345 PA
-360 STGAAFVWRDVLS
+360 GAALVWRDALS

-441 GALHA
+441 GAFHG

-478 VLVGLIYGELGFAI
+478 VLVGLVYGELGFAI

-502 VFVGCVVSIAVAVS
+502 VFVGCIVSIAVAVS

-529 VTGVLDALDEL
+529 VTGVLDALDEVVRACTT
-540 LRVCSPGVGG
+540 RVDGPG
-550 LAHHPIVAMR
+550 LHPLTAMR

-571 ALRPLQTQRV
+571 ALRPLQTQQV
-581 FAWNPQM
+581 FAWNSRM

-600 AARELVHELAH
+600 AARELAR
-611 ETTRGAQVLATDE
+611 ETARGAAVAATDE

-631 AMALF
+631 ALALF
-636 AARSGRNT
+636 AARSGRNS
-644 RGSDAAV
+644 RNSDEV
-651 AGKLIAAR
+651 AARELVAAR

>member
-1 MSGLVVSE
+1 
-9 PAISRDRHLS
+9 
-19 RVLHMS
+19 MS

-34 RGFQSACGHWF
+34 RGFHRARVHRSA
-45 TTRGAVSPSS
+45 TRGAVSPSS

-75 RSSIACVLTGIVT
+75 RSAIACVLTGVVT
-88 IGWTVHSH
+88 IGWTVHTD
-96 QPPTLAAFA
+96 QPPTLAGFA

-113 LFLRDATPR
+113 LFLRDASPR
-122 GWFRSLAV
+122 DWFRSLAV
-130 IYGSGSASLIA
+130 IYGAGSASLIA
-141 ASTLAPWPLVADAV
+141 ASTLAAWPLVADAA

-190 HPALAHVSA
+190 HPALAHVVA
-199 MLGLSTIALASVA
+199 MLGLSTIALACVA
-212 FTGRVLVPT
+212 FTARVLVPT

-229 ALTAV
+229 ALAAV
-234 MQRAATVLADCHGD
+234 MQRATTVLAD
-248 CRADRHADEPNAMR
+248 RRADEPNAMR

-284 GAQRLRACLI
+284 GVQRLRACLI
-294 DVEVAAGL
+294 DVEVAAGQ
-302 HAVESNQLDRS
+302 HAVDSSRLDRS

-332 ASTAHAARTGVKR
+332 ASTARAARTAVKR
-345 AGVRRTGVKGTGVKR
+345 TGVKR
-360 STGAAFVWRDVLS
+360 STGAALAWRDALS

-441 GALHA
+441 GALHG
-446 TPWLLVAA
+446 TPWLLVVA

-529 VTGVLDALDEL
+529 VTGVLDALDEV
-540 LRVCSPGVGG
+540 LRVCNTSVDVPG
-550 LAHHPIVAMR
+550 HHSLTAMR

-600 AARELVHELAH
+600 AARELAS
-611 ETTRGAQVLATDE
+611 ETARGAAVVVTDE

-631 AMALF
+631 AMVLF
-636 AARSGRNT
+636 AARSGRHT
-644 RGSDAAV
+644 GGSDAAH
-651 AGKLIAAR
+651 AGEFVAAR

>member
-1 MSGLVVSE
+1 MHCAGPVIPVQRFAWRTKQEGSPRGGLVVSGL
-9 PAISRDRHLS
+9 AISRDRHLS

-34 RGFQSACGHWF
+34 RGCHRARAHRS

-55 RLLTRLLGSDPGLL
+55 RLLTRLLGADPGLL

-75 RSSIACVLTGIVT
+75 RSAIACVLTGVVT
-88 IGWTVHSH
+88 IGWTVHTH

-113 LFLRDATPR
+113 LFLRDASPR

-130 IYGSGSASLIA
+130 IYGAGSASLIA
-141 ASTLAPWPLVADAV
+141 ASTLAAWPLVADAA

-190 HPALAHVSA
+190 HPALAHVFE
-199 MLGLSTIALASVA
+199 MLGLSTVALACVA

-221 RPEATLRR
+221 RPEITLRR

-234 MQRAATVLADCHGD
+234 MQRATTV
-248 CRADRHADEPNAMR
+248 RADRRADEPNAMR

-294 DVEVAAGL
+294 DVEVAAGQ
-302 HAVESNQLDRS
+302 HAVDSSRLDRS
-313 DVRLRV
+313 DVRLTV

-332 ASTAHAARTGVKR
+332 ASTARAAKTGVKR
-345 AGVRRTGVKGTGVKR
+345 GVKLT
-360 STGAAFVWRDVLS
+360 TGAALVWRDALS
-373 WLPACRATTAA
+373 WLAACRATTAA

-441 GALHA
+441 GAFHG

-454 MAACVFGWAYFIL
+454 MVACVFGWAYFIL

-478 VLVGLIYGELGFAI
+478 VLVGLVYGELGFAI

-502 VFVGCVVSIAVAVS
+502 VFVGCIVSIAVAVS

-529 VTGVLDALDEL
+529 VTGVLDTLDEVVRACTT
-540 LRVCSPGVGG
+540 RVDGPG
-550 LAHHPIVAMR
+550 LHPLTAMR

-571 ALRPLQTQRV
+571 ALRPLQTQQV
-581 FAWNPQM
+581 FAWNSRM

-600 AARELVHELAH
+600 AARELAR
-611 ETTRGAQVLATDE
+611 ETARGAAVAATDE

-631 AMALF
+631 ALALF
-636 AARSGRNT
+636 AARSGRNS
-644 RGSDAAV
+644 RNSDEV
-651 AGKLIAAR
+651 AARELVAAR

>member
-1 MSGLVVSE
+1 
-9 PAISRDRHLS
+9 
-19 RVLHMS
+19 MS

-34 RGFQSACGHWF
+34 RGFHRARVHRSA
-45 TTRGAVSPSS
+45 TRGAVSPSS

-75 RSSIACVLTGIVT
+75 RSAIACVLTGVVT
-88 IGWTVHSH
+88 IGWTVHTH
-96 QPPTLAAFA
+96 QPPTLAGFA

-113 LFLRDATPR
+113 LFLRDASPL

-130 IYGSGSASLIA
+130 IYGAGSVSLIA
-141 ASTLAPWPLVADAV
+141 ASTLAAWPLVADAA

-164 LVQACGPRALGGA
+164 LVQACGPRALGSA

-190 HPALAHVSA
+190 HPALAHVFA
-199 MLGLSTIALASVA
+199 MLGLSTIALACVA
-212 FTGRVLVPT
+212 FTARVLVPT

-229 ALTAV
+229 ALAAV
-234 MQRAATVLADCHGD
+234 MQRATTVLAD
-248 CRADRHADEPNAMR
+248 RRADEPNAMR

-294 DVEVAAGL
+294 DVEVAAGQ
-302 HAVESNQLDRS
+302 HAVDSSRLDRS

-332 ASTAHAARTGVKR
+332 ASTARAARTAVKR
-345 AGVRRTGVKGTGVKR
+345 TGVKR
-360 STGAAFVWRDVLS
+360 STGATLAWRDALS

-441 GALHA
+441 GALHG

-529 VTGVLDALDEL
+529 VTGVLDALDEV
-540 LRVCSPGVGG
+540 LRVCNTSVDVPGF
-550 LAHHPIVAMR
+550 HPLTAMR

-565 WHELRV
+565 WHELGV

-588 ELAVGPLFACVQ
+588 ELAVGPLFACVR
-600 AARELVHELAH
+600 AARELAS
-611 ETTRGAQVLATDE
+611 ETARETARGAAVAATDE

-631 AMALF
+631 ALALF
-636 AARSGRNT
+636 AARSGRHT
-644 RGSDAAV
+644 GGSDAALAREFV
-651 AGKLIAAR
+651 AAR

>member
-1 MSGLVVSE
+1 
-9 PAISRDRHLS
+9 
-19 RVLHMS
+19 MS
-25 IAASLCSLA
+25 IAASLCSVA
-34 RGFQSACGHWF
+34 RGLRRARDHRP
-45 TTRGAVSPSS
+45 TTRGAVCSSS
-55 RLLTRLLGSDPGLL
+55 RLLARLLGSDPGLL

-75 RSSIACVLTGIVT
+75 RSSIACVLTGVMT
-88 IGWTVHSH
+88 IGWMVHTH

-122 GWFRSLAV
+122 GWFVSLAA
-130 IYGSGSASLIA
+130 IYGAGAASLIGASMLA
-141 ASTLAPWPLVADAV
+141 AWPLVADAA

-177 MTAVVSFYLGLYL
+177 MTAVVSFYLGFYL
-190 HPALAHVSA
+190 HPAFAHVFT
-199 MLGLSTIALASVA
+199 MLGLSTIALACVA

-221 RPEATLRR
+221 RPEVTLRR
-229 ALTAV
+229 ALSAV
-234 MQRAATVLADCHGD
+234 MQRATTVLADR
-248 CRADRHADEPNAMR
+248 RADAPDAMR

-284 GAQRLRACLI
+284 GVQRLRACLI
-294 DVEVAAGL
+294 DVEVAAGQ
-302 HAVESNQLDRS
+302 HAVDSSRLDRS
-313 DVRLRV
+313 DVCLRV
-319 ALRRLSRAGRDAV
+319 ALRRLSRASHDAV
-332 ASTAHAARTGVKR
+332 ASTARAAPAGVKR
-345 AGVRRTGVKGTGVKR
+345 PA
-360 STGAAFVWRDVLS
+360 GAALVWRDALS

-441 GALHA
+441 GTFHGA
-446 TPWLLVAA
+446 PWLLVAT

-478 VLVGLIYGELGFAI
+478 VLVGLVYGELGFAI

-529 VTGVLDALDEL
+529 VTGVLDALDEV
-540 LRVCSPGVGG
+540 LRVCTTNDDG
-550 LAHHPIVAMR
+550 LGLHPLAAMR

-565 WHELRV
+565 WHELRI

-581 FAWNPQM
+581 FAWNTQM
-588 ELAVGPLFACVQ
+588 ELAMGPLFACVQ
-600 AARELVHELAH
+600 AARELVR
-611 ETTRGAQVLATDE
+611 ETVRGAAVVATDE

-631 AMALF
+631 ALALF
-636 AARSGRNT
+636 VSRSGRET
-644 RGSDAAV
+644 RGSDLTV
-651 AGKLIAAR
+651 AGELTTAR

>member
-1 MSGLVVSE
+1 
-9 PAISRDRHLS
+9 
-19 RVLHMS
+19 MS
-25 IAASLCSLA
+25 IAASLCSVA
-34 RGFQSACGHWF
+34 RGFHRVRDHRS
-45 TTRGAVSPSS
+45 TNRGAVSPSS

-75 RSSIACVLTGIVT
+75 RSAFACLLTGAVT
-88 IGWTVHSH
+88 IGWTVHTH
-96 QPPTLAAFA
+96 RAPTLAAFA

-113 LFLRDATPR
+113 LFLRDATQR

-130 IYGSGSASLIA
+130 IYGAGSASLIA
-141 ASTLAPWPLVADAV
+141 ASALAPWPLVADAG

-177 MTAVVSFYLGLYL
+177 MMAVVSFYLGLYL
-190 HPALAHVSA
+190 HPTLAHVFT
-199 MLGLSTIALASVA
+199 MLGLSAIALVSVA

-221 RPEATLRR
+221 RPDATLRR

-234 MQRAATVLADCHGD
+234 MQRATTVLAD
-248 CRADRHADEPNAMR
+248 RRADEPGAMG

-270 ALAVEEQLGLLDLP
+270 ALAVEEQLGLLDFS

-294 DVEVAAGL
+294 DVEVAAAQ
-302 HAVESNQLDRS
+302 HAVDSSRLDRS

-332 ASTAHAARTGVKR
+332 ASTARAANTGVKR
-345 AGVRRTGVKGTGVKR
+345 A
-360 STGAAFVWRDVLS
+360 TGAAFVWRDTLS

-441 GALHA
+441 SALHG

-454 MAACVFGWAYFIL
+454 MLACVFGWAYFIL
-467 TLYGQGVFFIT
+467 TAYGQGVFFIT

-502 VFVGCVVSIAVAVS
+502 VFVGCIVSIAVAVS
-516 MMPLRTSH
+516 MMPLRTSD

-529 VTGVLDALDEL
+529 VTGVLDALDEV
-540 LRVCSPGVGG
+540 LRVCTTSVDGIG
-550 LAHHPIVAMR
+550 LHPLDVVR
-560 ALDRR
+560 TLDRR

-581 FAWNPQM
+581 FAWNTQM

-600 AARELVHELAH
+600 AARELAR
-611 ETTRGAQVLATDE
+611 ETARGASAAATDE
-624 ARARLAG
+624 ARVRLTG
-631 AMALF
+631 ALALF
-636 AARSGRNT
+636 AARSGRNAG
-644 RGSDAAV
+644 GSDAAV
-651 AGKLIAAR
+651 VRELVAAQ

>member
-1 MSGLVVSE
+1 
-9 PAISRDRHLS
+9 
-19 RVLHMS
+19 MS

-34 RGFQSACGHWF
+34 RGFHRARVHRSA
-45 TTRGAVSPSS
+45 TRGAVSPSS

-75 RSSIACVLTGIVT
+75 RSAIACVLTGVVT
-88 IGWTVHSH
+88 IGWTVHTH
-96 QPPTLAAFA
+96 QPPTLAGFA

-113 LFLRDATPR
+113 LFLRDASPL

-130 IYGSGSASLIA
+130 IYGAGSVSLIA
-141 ASTLAPWPLVADAV
+141 ASTLAAWPLVADAA

-164 LVQACGPRALGGA
+164 LVQACGPRALGSA

-190 HPALAHVSA
+190 HPALAHVFA
-199 MLGLSTIALASVA
+199 MLGLSTIALACVA
-212 FTGRVLVPT
+212 FTGRMLVPT
-221 RPEATLRR
+221 RPEVTLRR

-234 MQRAATVLADCHGD
+234 MQRATTVLAD
-248 CRADRHADEPNAMR
+248 RRADEPNAMR

-294 DVEVAAGL
+294 DVEVAAGQ
-302 HAVESNQLDRS
+302 HAVDSSRLDRS

-332 ASTAHAARTGVKR
+332 ASTARAARTAVKR
-345 AGVRRTGVKGTGVKR
+345 TGVKR
-360 STGAAFVWRDVLS
+360 STGAALAWRDALS

-441 GALHA
+441 GALHG

-529 VTGVLDALDEL
+529 VTGVLDALDEV
-540 LRVCSPGVGG
+540 LRVCNTSVDVPEF
-550 LAHHPIVAMR
+550 HPLTAMR

-581 FAWNPQM
+581 FAWNTQM
-588 ELAVGPLFACVQ
+588 ELAVGPLFACVR
-600 AARELVHELAH
+600 AARELAS
-611 ETTRGAQVLATDE
+611 ETARGAAVAATDE

-631 AMALF
+631 AMVLF
-636 AARSGRNT
+636 AARSGRNS
-644 RGSDAAV
+644 RGSDAAL
-651 AGKLIAAR
+651 AGEFVAAR